1 MVSESRF
8 YDLDTGKNTQRTAIH
23 QPVPSNKA
31 LLRRSSKYIWVVM
44 PSLRYLILVSLLLIT
59 GVDANAQSIA
69 SWIDENC
76 DDCSARMSSQTG
88 VYVLEKGEEA
98 LIGRAWLTQHATKS
112 IEVQYFIWST
122 DNIGILAAEQ
132 LLSAAE
138 RGVAVRVL
146 VDDFLIDAEDR
157 TLLLLSAHPNV
168 EIRVYNPNVSVGVG
182 FWQRLKNAVTGF
194 RAINQRMHDK
204 TAIFDGIAG
213 ITGGRNMADEYFDY
227 DHEYNFRDRDVLL
240 LGRSVADMQDNFE
253 EFWLSELSVP
263 VETIFEEDDVHISP
277 ADMRQRSKLLHDYAA
292 DPANFEAQVREAI
305 NNAANYFPALLQAM
319 SWEDVVF
326 LSDVPG
332 KNSGESGLG
341 GGGES
346 TNQLINAVKNARES
360 ILIQSPYLIM
370 PVGGIELFDELVD
383 RGVRIRISTNSLAST
398 DNIQAFSGYQ
408 GQRED
413 LLLAGVE
420 LFEYM
425 DKPSI
430 RTELIDRYP
439 RIADNDP
446 VFAIHAKSMVIDDE
460 IIFIGTF
467 NLDPRSAN
475 LNTEVGV
482 LIENRDLA
490 RQVSESIERDM
501 MPGNSWQ
508 TTVDFNPDFVVS
520 RGKRL
525 RTWFNRILP
534 MEPVL

>member
-1 MVSESRF
+1 M
-8 YDLDTGKNTQRTAIH
+8 
-23 QPVPSNKA
+23 PA
-31 LLRRSSKYIWVVM
+31 LRKL
-44 PSLRYLILVSLLLIT
+44 LIVSLLLIAS
-59 GVDANAQSIA
+59 VDAYAQSIGE
-69 SWIDENC
+69 WIDENC
-76 DDCSARMSSQTG
+76 DACSARMSSQTG

-112 IEVQYFIWST
+112 IEIQYFIWST

-138 RGVAVRVL
+138 RGVTVRVL
-146 VDDFLIDAEDR
+146 IDDFLIDAEDR

-168 EIRVYNPNVSVGVG
+168 EIRIYNPNVSVGVG
-182 FWQRLKNAVTGF
+182 FWQRLKNAITGF

-292 DPANFEAQVREAI
+292 NPTNFEIQVREAI
-305 NNAANYFPALLQAM
+305 NSAANYFPALLQAM

-346 TNQLINAVKNARES
+346 TSQLINAVKNARES
-360 ILIQSPYLIM
+360 IVIQSPYLIM
-370 PVGGIELFDELVD
+370 PDGGIELFDELVD

-413 LLLAGVE
+413 LLIAGVE

-425 DKPSI
+425 DEPSI

-446 VFAIHAKSMVIDDE
+446 IFAIHAKSMVIDDE
-460 IIFIGTF
+460 IVFIGTF

-482 LIENRDLA
+482 LVESRELA
-490 RQVSESIERDM
+490 RQVSASIERDM

-525 RTWFNRILP
+525 KTWFTSILP
-534 MEPVL
+534 IEPDL